1 MKPGDLRRFNDTLG
15 GDGYVIATYLAFAGC
30 TFVVLEVNHNHAEAR
45 GGSVK
50 LLIDGRVDEGWSRL
64 WVLENSEVIS
74 ETR

>member
-15 GDGYVIATYLAFAGC
+15 VDVALVLTLAGC

-50 LLIDGRVDEGWSRL
+50 FLIDGRVEEGCSRL
-64 WVLENSEVIS
+64 WVLENSEVLN
-74 ETR
+74 EAG

>member
-15 GDGYVIATYLAFAGC
+15 VDVALEDALAGC
-30 TFVVLEVNHNHAEAR
+30 TFVVLEVSHNHAEAR

-64 WVLENSEVIS
+64 WVLENSEVIN
-74 ETR
+74 ETG

>member
-1 MKPGDLRRFNDTLG
+1 MKPGDLRRFNDTLAVVG
-15 GDGYVIATYLAFAGC
+15 LELAGC

-64 WVLENSEVIS
+64 WVLENSEVLN
-74 ETR
+74 EAG